1 MLRRSQFLVAG
12 GRRWWKEGRPDFTRA
27 QQRRDKLEGQRLRVS
42 ATPPP
47 VDPPAVEACRLYRQL
62 LRMGN
67 QTLVV
72 TDKKYFQ
79 KMVRYEFEVTA
90 RRTSARVR
98 GIMFEKGKWML
109 ENKLGGLV

>member
-1 MLRRSQFLVAG
+1 MFSRCRVFLAG

-27 QQRRDKLEGQRLRVS
+27 QRRRDKLEGQRLRVS
-42 ATPPP
+42 AAPPP
-47 VDPPAVEACRLYRQL
+47 VDPTAVEACRLYHQL

-67 QTLVV
+67 KTLVV

-79 KMVRYEFEVTA
+79 KTVRHEFEVTA

-109 ENKLGGLV
+109 ANDLGGVV